1 MSESIKRTAC
11 ITLSGVDEAIA
22 LLNAG
27 ERTQIRAALA
37 LAWPALSGLVTP
49 AGGTLFAHAVGTAK
63 IVDELKLG
71 EEAVLAALL
80 FLLIGRVD
88 EKQLEALGQETLGQE
103 AFGDALAL
111 AKAVAAMSRIEV
123 LARGAQD
130 TDVDAATQIE
140 SLRQMVLAMVQ
151 DARAVLVKLA
161 ERTHALRC
169 AAKADAALQFQ
180 LGRQTRDLF
189 APLAN
194 RLGVWQIKWEMEDW
208 ACRYLDGETYKRI
221 AALLDEK
228 RGDRER
234 YIRSVLAALKTEL
247 AKNGIQAEVSGRPK
261 HIASIINK
269 MRRKDQGFEQ
279 LYDIRAVRVLVEKES
294 DCYGALGIVHNL
306 WQPIPSEF
314 DDYISHPK
322 SNDYRSLHTAVIGP
336 EDKALEV
343 QIRTVDMH
351 KHAELGVAAHWRYK
365 EGGKSDARM
374 EEKIA
379 WLRQLLEWKDD
390 VADAGE
396 FAEQFRTEL
405 FQDQVYVLTPL
416 GRVISLDR
424 GATPIDFAYALH
436 TDVGHRCRGARVDGV
451 MVPLITKLDNGQRVE
466 ILTVKQG
473 NPSRDWLN
481 PNLGYLKTHRAL
493 SKVRSW
499 FKQRDQGELT
509 QLGRTQLDKERKR
522 LGVGK
527 VNIDKLAQS
536 LKFKSADEFLAALG
550 RGDVGGLVFA
560 RALREE
566 SAPVAEI
573 LTKPSPP
580 KSGPLRKSI
589 SGVVVDGLGDIPVTL
604 ARCCKP
610 APPDSIIA
618 YTTVGRGVTVHR
630 RACASFPKLNPARVL
645 SASWADSKP
654 ESGFTIDIRLRAF
667 DRQGLLRDVSDVFTK
682 ERVDV
687 LRVNT
692 ESVGEY
698 ANMALT
704 IKVREAA
711 QIARLVNKLSQV
723 QSVIEVGRR

>member
-1 MSESIKRTAC
+1 MPDQTKKTAC
-11 ITLSGVDEAIA
+11 LSLTSLDDAIA
-22 LLNAG
+22 LLEAHDNAPV
-27 ERTQIRAALA
+27 RDALT
-37 LAWPALSGLVTP
+37 LAWPVLSPLKTP
-49 AGGTLFAHAVGTAK
+49 AGGSLFAHVAGTAR
-63 IVDELKLG
+63 IVDELRLG
-71 EEAVLAALL
+71 QEAVLAALL
-80 FLLIGRVD
+80 FELIERMDVKALEPFG
-88 EKQLEALGQETLGQE
+88 EALS
-103 AFGDALAL
+103 LAR
-111 AKAVAAMSRIEV
+111 AVAAMSRIEV

-130 TDVDAATQIE
+130 PDVEASTQIE

-151 DARAVLVKLA
+151 DVRAVLVKLA

-169 AAKADAALQFQ
+169 AAKADPALQVQ
-180 LGRQTRDLF
+180 LGRQARELF

-208 ACRYLDGETYKRI
+208 TCRYLEGETYKRI
-221 AALLDEK
+221 ATLLDEK

-234 YIRSVLAALKTEL
+234 YINANLATLKVEL
-247 AKNGIQAEVSGRPK
+247 GKNGIKADVMGRPK

-269 MRRKDQGFEQ
+269 MRRKVLGFEL

-294 DCYGALGIVHNL
+294 DCYAVLGIVHNL

-336 EDKALEV
+336 EGKALEV
-343 QIRTVDMH
+343 QIRTFDMH

-365 EGGKSDARM
+365 EGGRTDARM

-416 GRVISLDR
+416 GRVIALDR

-436 TDVGHRCRGARVDGV
+436 TDLGHRCRGARVDGV
-451 MVPLITKLDNGQRVE
+451 MVPLVTPLENGQRVE

-481 PNLGYLKTHRAL
+481 PNLGYIKTHRAR
-493 SKVRSW
+493 SKVRTW

-509 QLGRTQLDKERKR
+509 QLGRAQLDKERKR
-522 LGVGK
+522 LGVGD
-527 VNIDKLAQS
+527 VNIDKIAQS
-536 LKFKSADEFLAALG
+536 LQFKSADEFLAALG
-550 RGDVGGLVFA
+550 RGDVGGQVFA

-566 SAPVAEI
+566 SAPVLEI
-573 LTKPSPP
+573 QVKARPP
-580 KSGPLRKSI
+580 RKSV
-589 SGVVVDGLGDIPVTL
+589 SGVIVEGLGDVPITL

-610 APPDSIIA
+610 VPPESIIA

-630 RACASFPKLNPARVL
+630 RSCPSLPKLNPERVL
-645 SASWADSKP
+645 KAGWA
-654 ESGFTIDIRLRAF
+654 ESPSEGGFTVDIRLRAF

-692 ESVGEY
+692 ETVGEY

-704 IKVREAA
+704 IKVREAI
-711 QIARLVNKLSQV
+711 QVGRLINKLSQV
-723 QSVIEVGRR
+723 QSVIEVGRG

>member
-1 MSESIKRTAC
+1 MPESIKKTAC
-11 ITLSGVDEAIA
+11 LALSGVDEAIA
-22 LLNAG
+22 LLGAA
-27 ERTQIRAALA
+27 ERTPIREALA
-37 LAWPALSGLVTP
+37 LAWPALSGQTTA
-49 AGGTLFAHAVGTAK
+49 AGGSLFAHAVGTAK

-80 FLLIGRVD
+80 FQLFDRVD
-88 EKQLEALGQETLGQE
+88 AKQLE
-103 AFGDALAL
+103 AFGDAVAI
-111 AKAVAAMSRIEV
+111 AKAIAAMARIEV
-123 LARGAQD
+123 LARSAQD
-130 TDVDAATQIE
+130 ADAKAATQIE

-151 DARAVLVKLA
+151 DVRAVLVKLA
-161 ERTHALRC
+161 ERTHVLRC
-169 AAKADAALQFQ
+169 AARADAALQIQ

-221 AALLDEK
+221 ATLLDEK

-234 YIRSVLAALKTEL
+234 YINEILATLKAEL
-247 AKNGIQAEVSGRPK
+247 HKNGIGAEVSGRPK

-294 DCYGALGIVHNL
+294 DCYAALGIVHNL

-416 GRVISLDR
+416 GRVINLER
-424 GATPIDFAYALH
+424 GATSIDFAYALH

-527 VNIDKLAQS
+527 VNIDKLAHS

-550 RGDVGGLVFA
+550 RGDVGGLMFA

-566 SAPVAEI
+566 SAPVEERQVK
-573 LTKPSPP
+573 TRPP
-580 KSGPLRKSI
+580 RKSI

-630 RACASFPKLNPARVL
+630 RSCASLPKLNPERILQAG
-645 SASWADSKP
+645 WADSK
-654 ESGFTIDIRLRAF
+654 SDGGFTVEIRLRAF

-698 ANMALT
+698 ASMALT

-711 QIARLVNKLSQV
+711 QISRIINKLGQV
-723 QSVIEVGRR
+723 QSVIEVIRR

>member
-1 MSESIKRTAC
+1 MPDQTKKTAC
-11 ITLSGVDEAIA
+11 LSLTSLDDAIA
-22 LLNAG
+22 LLEAHDNAPV
-27 ERTQIRAALA
+27 RDALT
-37 LAWPALSGLVTP
+37 LAWPVLSPLKTP
-49 AGGTLFAHAVGTAK
+49 AGGSLFAHVAGTAR
-63 IVDELKLG
+63 IVDELRLG
-71 EEAVLAALL
+71 QEAVLAALL
-80 FLLIGRVD
+80 FELVERMDVKALEPFG
-88 EKQLEALGQETLGQE
+88 EALS
-103 AFGDALAL
+103 LAR
-111 AKAVAAMSRIEV
+111 AVTAMSRIEV

-130 TDVDAATQIE
+130 PDVEAATQIE

-151 DARAVLVKLA
+151 DVRAVLVKLA

-169 AAKADAALQFQ
+169 ASKADSALQVQ
-180 LGRQTRDLF
+180 LGRQARELF

-208 ACRYLDGETYKRI
+208 TCRYLEGETYKRI
-221 AALLDEK
+221 ATLLDEK

-234 YIRSVLAALKTEL
+234 YINAILATLKVEL
-247 AKNGIQAEVSGRPK
+247 GKNGIKADVMGRPK

-269 MRRKDQGFEQ
+269 MRRKELGFEQ

-294 DCYGALGIVHNL
+294 DCYAVLGIVHNL

-336 EDKALEV
+336 EGKALEV
-343 QIRTVDMH
+343 QIRTFDMH

-365 EGGKSDARM
+365 EGGRTDARM

-416 GRVISLDR
+416 GRVIALDR

-436 TDVGHRCRGARVDGV
+436 TDLGHRCRGARVDGV
-451 MVPLITKLDNGQRVE
+451 MVPLVTPLENGQRVE

-481 PNLGYLKTHRAL
+481 PNLGYIKTHRAR
-493 SKVRSW
+493 SKVRTW

-509 QLGRTQLDKERKR
+509 QLGRAQLDKERKR
-522 LGVGK
+522 LGVGD
-527 VNIDKLAQS
+527 VNIDKIAQS
-536 LKFKSADEFLAALG
+536 LQFKSADEFLAALG
-550 RGDVGGLVFA
+550 RGDVGGQVFA

-566 SAPVAEI
+566 SAPVSEI
-573 LTKPSPP
+573 QVKARPP
-580 KSGPLRKSI
+580 RKSV
-589 SGVVVDGLGDIPVTL
+589 SGVIVEGLGDVPITL

-610 APPDSIIA
+610 VPPESIIA

-630 RACASFPKLNPARVL
+630 RSCPSLPKLNPERVL
-645 SASWADSKP
+645 KAGWA
-654 ESGFTIDIRLRAF
+654 ESPSEGGFTVDIRLRAF

-692 ESVGEY
+692 ETVGEY

-704 IKVREAA
+704 IKVREAI
-711 QIARLVNKLSQV
+711 QIGRLINKLSQV
-723 QSVIEVGRR
+723 QSVIEVGRG

>member
-1 MSESIKRTAC
+1 MPDQTKKTAC
-11 ITLSGVDEAIA
+11 LSLTSLDDAIA
-22 LLNAG
+22 LLEAHDNAPV
-27 ERTQIRAALA
+27 RDALT
-37 LAWPALSGLVTP
+37 LAWPVLSPLKTP
-49 AGGTLFAHAVGTAK
+49 AGGSLFAHVAGTAR
-63 IVDELKLG
+63 IVDELRLG
-71 EEAVLAALL
+71 QEAVLAALL
-80 FLLIGRVD
+80 FELVERMDVKALEPFG
-88 EKQLEALGQETLGQE
+88 EALS
-103 AFGDALAL
+103 LAR
-111 AKAVAAMSRIEV
+111 AVAAMSRIEV

-130 TDVDAATQIE
+130 PDVEASTQIE

-151 DARAVLVKLA
+151 DVRAVLVKLA

-169 AAKADAALQFQ
+169 AAKADPALQVQ
-180 LGRQTRDLF
+180 LGRQARELF

-208 ACRYLDGETYKRI
+208 TCRYLEGETYKRI
-221 AALLDEK
+221 ATLLDEK

-234 YIRSVLAALKTEL
+234 YINAILATLKVEL
-247 AKNGIQAEVSGRPK
+247 GKNGIKADVMGRPK

-269 MRRKDQGFEQ
+269 MRRKELGFEQ

-294 DCYGALGIVHNL
+294 DCYAVLGIVHNL

-336 EDKALEV
+336 EGKALEV
-343 QIRTVDMH
+343 QIRTFDMH

-365 EGGKSDARM
+365 EGGRTDARM

-416 GRVISLDR
+416 GRVIALDR

-436 TDVGHRCRGARVDGV
+436 TDLGHRCRGARVDGV
-451 MVPLITKLDNGQRVE
+451 MVPLVTPLENGQRVE

-481 PNLGYLKTHRAL
+481 PNLGFIKTHRAR
-493 SKVRSW
+493 SKVRTW

-509 QLGRTQLDKERKR
+509 QLGRAQLDKERKR
-522 LGVGK
+522 LGVGD
-527 VNIDKLAQS
+527 VNIDKIAQS
-536 LKFKSADEFLAALG
+536 LQFKSADEFLAALG
-550 RGDVGGLVFA
+550 RGDVGGQVFA

-566 SAPVAEI
+566 SAPVLEI
-573 LTKPSPP
+573 QVKARPP
-580 KSGPLRKSI
+580 RKSV
-589 SGVVVDGLGDIPVTL
+589 SGVIVEGLGDVPITL

-610 APPDSIIA
+610 VPPESIIA

-630 RACASFPKLNPARVL
+630 RSCPSLPKLNPERVL
-645 SASWADSKP
+645 KAGWA
-654 ESGFTIDIRLRAF
+654 ESPSEGGFTVDIRLRAF

-692 ESVGEY
+692 ETVGEY

-704 IKVREAA
+704 IKVREAI
-711 QIARLVNKLSQV
+711 QVGRLINKLSQV
-723 QSVIEVGRR
+723 QSVIEVGRG

>member
-1 MSESIKRTAC
+1 MPESSKKSAC
-11 ITLSGVDEAIA
+11 HTLVSIEEAIS

-27 ERTQIRAALA
+27 EHSLVCEALA
-37 LAWPALSGLVTP
+37 LAWPVLSGEKTP
-49 AGGTLFAHAVGTAK
+49 SGGSLFAHAVGTAK
-63 IVDELKLG
+63 IVDELRLG
-71 EEAVLAALL
+71 EEAMLAALL
-80 FLLIGRVD
+80 FQLIGRVD
-88 EKQLEALGQETLGQE
+88 AKQLET
-103 AFGDALAL
+103 FGDALAL
-111 AKAVAAMSRIEV
+111 AKAIAAMARIEV
-123 LARGAQD
+123 LARG
-130 TDVDAATQIE
+130 TGDAADAQIE

-151 DARAVLVKLA
+151 DVRAVLVKLA

-169 AAKADAALQFQ
+169 AVKADAALQVQ

-208 ACRYLDGETYKRI
+208 SCRYLDSETYKRI
-221 AALLDEK
+221 ATLLDEK

-234 YIRSVLAALKTEL
+234 YINAILATLNAEL
-247 AKNGIQAEVSGRPK
+247 ARNGIKADVMGRPK
-261 HIASIINK
+261 HIASIIIK
-269 MRRKDQGFEQ
+269 MRRKNLGFEQ
-279 LYDIRAVRVLVEKES
+279 LYDIRAVRVLVEKEA
-294 DCYGALGIVHNL
+294 DCYTVLGIVHNL

-343 QIRTVDMH
+343 QIRTFDMH
-351 KHAELGVAAHWRYK
+351 RHAELGVAAHWRYK

-416 GRVISLDR
+416 GRVISLER

-451 MVPLITKLDNGQRVE
+451 MVPLVTPLENGQRVE

-481 PNLGYLKTHRAL
+481 PSLGYLKTHRAL
-493 SKVRSW
+493 SKVRTW

-509 QLGRTQLDKERKR
+509 QLGRAQLDKERKR
-522 LGVGK
+522 LGVGD

-536 LKFKSADEFLAALG
+536 LKFKSAEEFLAALG
-550 RGDVGGLVFA
+550 RGDVGGQVFA
-560 RALREE
+560 RALREQ
-566 SAPVAEI
+566 SAPVAAI
-573 LTKPSPP
+573 QVKARPP
-580 KSGPLRKSI
+580 RKSI
-589 SGVVVDGLGDIPVTL
+589 SGVVVEGLGDIPITL
-604 ARCCKP
+604 ARCCMP

-630 RACASFPKLNPARVL
+630 QSCSGLGKLNPGRMLQAGW
-645 SASWADSKP
+645 SNNQSDA
-654 ESGFTIDIRLRAF
+654 GFTVEIRLRAF

-687 LRVNT
+687 QRVNT

-704 IKVREAA
+704 IKVKAA
-711 QIARLVNKLSQV
+711 TQIGRIINKLEQV
-723 QSVIEVGRR
+723 QSVIDVGRH

>member
-1 MSESIKRTAC
+1 MPDQTKKTAC
-11 ITLSGVDEAIA
+11 LSLTSLDDAIA
-22 LLNAG
+22 LLEAHDNAPV
-27 ERTQIRAALA
+27 RDALT
-37 LAWPALSGLVTP
+37 LAWPVLSPLKTP
-49 AGGTLFAHAVGTAK
+49 AGGSLFAHVAGTAR
-63 IVDELKLG
+63 IVDELRLG
-71 EEAVLAALL
+71 QEAVLAALL
-80 FLLIGRVD
+80 FELIERMDVKALEPFG
-88 EKQLEALGQETLGQE
+88 EALS
-103 AFGDALAL
+103 LAR
-111 AKAVAAMSRIEV
+111 AVAAMSRIEV

-130 TDVDAATQIE
+130 PDVEAATQIE

-151 DARAVLVKLA
+151 DVRAVLVKLA

-169 AAKADAALQFQ
+169 AAKADPALQVQ
-180 LGRQTRDLF
+180 LGRQARELF

-208 ACRYLDGETYKRI
+208 TCRYLEGETYKRI
-221 AALLDEK
+221 ATLLDEK

-234 YIRSVLAALKTEL
+234 YINAILATLKVEL
-247 AKNGIQAEVSGRPK
+247 GKNGIKADVMGRPK

-269 MRRKDQGFEQ
+269 MRRKELGFEQ

-294 DCYGALGIVHNL
+294 DCYAVLGIVHNL

-336 EDKALEV
+336 EGKALEV
-343 QIRTVDMH
+343 QIRTFDMH

-365 EGGKSDARM
+365 EGGRTDARM

-416 GRVISLDR
+416 GRVIALDR

-436 TDVGHRCRGARVDGV
+436 TDLGHRCRGARVDGV
-451 MVPLITKLDNGQRVE
+451 MVPLVTPLENGQRVE

-481 PNLGYLKTHRAL
+481 PNLGYIKTHRAR
-493 SKVRSW
+493 SKVRTW

-509 QLGRTQLDKERKR
+509 QLGRAQLDKERKR
-522 LGVGK
+522 LGVGD
-527 VNIDKLAQS
+527 VNIDKIAQS
-536 LKFKSADEFLAALG
+536 LQFKSADEFLAALG
-550 RGDVGGLVFA
+550 RGDVGGQVFA

-566 SAPVAEI
+566 SAPVLEI
-573 LTKPSPP
+573 QVKARPP
-580 KSGPLRKSI
+580 RKSV
-589 SGVVVDGLGDIPVTL
+589 SGVIVEGLGDVPITL

-610 APPDSIIA
+610 VPPESIIA

-630 RACASFPKLNPARVL
+630 RSCPSLPKLNPERVL
-645 SASWADSKP
+645 KAGWA
-654 ESGFTIDIRLRAF
+654 ESPSEGGFTVDIRLRAF

-692 ESVGEY
+692 ETVGEY

-704 IKVREAA
+704 IKVREAI
-711 QIARLVNKLSQV
+711 QVGRLINKLSQV
-723 QSVIEVGRR
+723 QSVIEVGRG

>member
-1 MSESIKRTAC
+1 MPEQTKKTAC
-11 ITLSGVDEAIA
+11 LALASVDEACNWLGNEADDPLVRKA
-22 LLNAG
+22 LD
-27 ERTQIRAALA
+27 
-37 LAWPALSGLVTP
+37 LAWPALSFLQTP
-49 AGGTLFAHAVGTAK
+49 GGSNLFAHAVGAAH

-71 EEAVLAALL
+71 HEAVLATLL
-80 FLLIGRVD
+80 FPLVDRIDGELLEPFGEVVD
-88 EKQLEALGQETLGQE
+88 
-103 AFGDALAL
+103 LAR
-111 AKAVAAMSRIEV
+111 AVAAMSRIEV
-123 LARGAQD
+123 LAHGSQD
-130 TDVDAATQIE
+130 SDVEPASQIE

-151 DARAVLVKLA
+151 DVRAVLIKLA

-169 AAKADAALQFQ
+169 AAKAEPDLQQ
-180 LGRQTRDLF
+180 MLGYQAREMF

-194 RLGVWQIKWEMEDW
+194 RLGVWQVKWEMEDW
-208 ACRYLDGETYKRI
+208 ACRYLDSVTYKRI
-221 AALLDEK
+221 ATLLDEK

-234 YIRSVLAALKTEL
+234 YIDGVVSTLKDEL
-247 AKNGIQAEVSGRPK
+247 AKNDIRKAEVMGRPK

-269 MRRKDQGFEQ
+269 MRRKELGFEQ

-294 DCYGALGIVHNL
+294 DCYAVLGIVHNL

-336 EDKALEV
+336 EEKALEV
-343 QIRTVDMH
+343 QIRTYDMH

-365 EGGKSDARM
+365 EGGRTDARM

-390 VADAGE
+390 VADASE

-416 GRVISLDR
+416 GRVIDLDR

-436 TDVGHRCRGARVDGV
+436 TDLGHRCRGARVDGV
-451 MVPLITKLDNGQRVE
+451 MVPLNTPLDNGQRVE
-466 ILTVKQG
+466 IMTVKQG
-473 NPSRDWLN
+473 GPSRDWLN
-481 PNLGYLKTHRAL
+481 QQLGYVHTHRAR
-493 SKVRSW
+493 SKVRTW

-509 QLGRTQLDKERKR
+509 QLGRAQLDKERKR
-522 LGVGK
+522 LGIGN
-527 VNIDKLAQS
+527 VNLEKLAQEM
-536 LKFKSADEFLAALG
+536 KFKSADEFLAALG
-550 RGDVGGLVFA
+550 RGDVGPQIMA
-560 RALREE
+560 RAMREQG
-566 SAPVAEI
+566 APVM
-573 LTKPSPP
+573 
-580 KSGPLRKSI
+580 PLPVRKAAPRKSV
-589 SGVVVDGLGDIPVTL
+589 SGVVVEGLGDVPLVM

-610 APPDSIIA
+610 EPPDAIVA

-630 RACASFPKLNPARVL
+630 RNCPNLPKFNPDRILQA
-645 SASWADSKP
+645 AWATA
-654 ESGFTIDIRLRAF
+654 ERERGFTLAIRLRAF

-698 ANMALT
+698 ANMSLT
-704 IKVREAA
+704 VRVREVS
-711 QIARLVNKLSQV
+711 QIERLINKLGQV
-723 QSVIEVGRR
+723 KSVIEVGR

>member
-1 MSESIKRTAC
+1 MTESIKKTAC
-11 ITLSGVDEAIA
+11 LTLSGVDEAIA
-22 LLNAG
+22 LLGAT
-27 ERTQIRAALA
+27 ERASICAALT
-37 LAWPALSGLVTP
+37 LAWPALLGLTTP
-49 AGGTLFAHAVGTAK
+49 TGASLFAHAVGTAK

-71 EEAVLAALL
+71 EDAVLAALL
-80 FLLIGRVD
+80 FPLLERV
-88 EKQLEALGQETLGQE
+88 EARQLDAFGEALEM
-103 AFGDALAL
+103 ASAIASM
-111 AKAVAAMSRIEV
+111 ARIEV
-123 LARGAQD
+123 LARSAQG
-130 TDVDAATQIE
+130 TDGEAVTQIE
-140 SLRQMVLAMVQ
+140 SLRKMVLAMVQ
-151 DARAVLVKLA
+151 DVRAVLVKLA

-169 AAKADAALQFQ
+169 AAKAEPAWQIQ

-234 YIRSVLAALKTEL
+234 YIQDILATLKAEL
-247 AKNGIQAEVSGRPK
+247 DKEGIRADVMGRPK
-261 HIASIINK
+261 HIASIVNK
-269 MRRKDQGFEQ
+269 MRRKEAGFEQ
-279 LYDIRAVRVLVEKES
+279 IYDIRAVRVLVEKES
-294 DCYGALGIVHNL
+294 DCYAVLGVVHNL

-322 SNDYRSLHTAVIGP
+322 SNDYRSLHTAVIGS
-336 EDKALEV
+336 ENKALEV
-343 QIRTVDMH
+343 QIRTFDMH

-365 EGGKSDARM
+365 EGGKTDAHM

-379 WLRQLLEWKDD
+379 WLRQLLAWKDD

-405 FQDQVYVLTPL
+405 FQDQIYVLTPL
-416 GRVISLDR
+416 GRVISLER

-451 MVPLITKLDNGQRVE
+451 MVPLITRLDNGQRIE

-522 LGVGK
+522 LGVGN
-527 VNIDKLAQS
+527 VNIDKLAQR

-550 RGDVGGLVFA
+550 RGDVGGLIFA

-566 SAPVAEI
+566 SALVAPSQFEASQ
-573 LTKPSPP
+573 TKPRPP
-580 KSGPLRKSI
+580 KSGSLRKSI

-610 APPDSIIA
+610 EPPDSIIA

-630 RACASFPKLNPARVL
+630 RACAGFPKLNPARVL
-645 SASWADSKP
+645 SAGWTDSKP
-654 ESGFTIDIRLRAF
+654 ESGFTIDIRLCAF

-704 IKVREAA
+704 VRVKEAA

>member
-1 MSESIKRTAC
+1 MPDQTKKTAC
-11 ITLSGVDEAIA
+11 LSLTSLDDAIA
-22 LLNAG
+22 LLEAHDNAPV
-27 ERTQIRAALA
+27 RDALT
-37 LAWPALSGLVTP
+37 LAWPVLSPLKTP
-49 AGGTLFAHAVGTAK
+49 AGGSLFAHVAGTAR
-63 IVDELKLG
+63 IVDELRLG
-71 EEAVLAALL
+71 QEAVLAALL
-80 FLLIGRVD
+80 FELIERMDVKALEPFG
-88 EKQLEALGQETLGQE
+88 EALS
-103 AFGDALAL
+103 LAR
-111 AKAVAAMSRIEV
+111 AVAAMSRIEV

-130 TDVDAATQIE
+130 PDVEASTQIE

-151 DARAVLVKLA
+151 DVRAVLVKLA

-169 AAKADAALQFQ
+169 AAKADPALQVQ
-180 LGRQTRDLF
+180 LGRQARELF

-208 ACRYLDGETYKRI
+208 TCRYLEGETYKRI
-221 AALLDEK
+221 ATLLDEK

-234 YIRSVLAALKTEL
+234 YINAILATLKVEL
-247 AKNGIQAEVSGRPK
+247 GKNGIKADVMGRPK

-269 MRRKDQGFEQ
+269 MRRKELGFEQ

-294 DCYGALGIVHNL
+294 DCYAVLGIVHNL

-336 EDKALEV
+336 EGKALEV
-343 QIRTVDMH
+343 QIRTFDMH

-365 EGGKSDARM
+365 EGGRTDARM

-416 GRVISLDR
+416 GRVIALDR

-436 TDVGHRCRGARVDGV
+436 TDLGHRCRGARVDGV
-451 MVPLITKLDNGQRVE
+451 MVPLVTPLENGQRVE

-481 PNLGYLKTHRAL
+481 PNLGYIKTHRAR
-493 SKVRSW
+493 SKVRTW

-509 QLGRTQLDKERKR
+509 QLGRAQLDKERKR
-522 LGVGK
+522 LGVGD
-527 VNIDKLAQS
+527 VNIDKIAQS
-536 LKFKSADEFLAALG
+536 LQFKSADEFLAALG
-550 RGDVGGLVFA
+550 RGDVGGQVFA

-566 SAPVAEI
+566 SAPVLEI
-573 LTKPSPP
+573 QVKARPP
-580 KSGPLRKSI
+580 RKSV
-589 SGVVVDGLGDIPVTL
+589 SGVIVEGLGDVPITL

-610 APPDSIIA
+610 VPPESIIA

-630 RACASFPKLNPARVL
+630 RSCPSLPKLNPERVL
-645 SASWADSKP
+645 KAGWA
-654 ESGFTIDIRLRAF
+654 ESPSEGGFTVDIRLRAF

-692 ESVGEY
+692 ETVGEY

-704 IKVREAA
+704 IKVREAI
-711 QIARLVNKLSQV
+711 QVGRLINKLSQV
-723 QSVIEVGRR
+723 QSVIEVGRG

>member
-1 MSESIKRTAC
+1 MPESAKKTAC
-11 ITLSGVDEAIA
+11 LSLSGVDEAIA
-22 LLNAG
+22 LLRA
-27 ERTQIRAALA
+27 EDSHAIREVLA
-37 LAWPALSGLVTP
+37 LAWPALLQLQTP
-49 AGGTLFAHAVGTAK
+49 TGGSLFAHAVGTAK
-63 IVDELKLG
+63 IVDELRLG

-80 FLLIGRVD
+80 FQLIERV
-88 EKQLEALGQETLGQE
+88 EAKRLE
-103 AFGDALAL
+103 AFGGALAL
-111 AKAVAAMSRIEV
+111 ATAVAAMSRIEV
-123 LARGAQD
+123 LARSAQD
-130 TDVDAATQIE
+130 PDVEAATQIE

-151 DARAVLVKLA
+151 DVRAVLVKLA

-169 AAKADAALQFQ
+169 AAKADPAMQLQ
-180 LGRQTRDLF
+180 LGRQARDLF

-194 RLGVWQIKWEMEDW
+194 RLGVWQVKWEMEDW
-208 ACRYLDGETYKRI
+208 TCRYLDGETYKRI
-221 AALLDEK
+221 ATLLDEK

-234 YIRSVLAALKTEL
+234 YIGEVLATLKMEL
-247 AKNGIQAEVSGRPK
+247 EKNGIRADVMGRPK

-269 MRRKDQGFEQ
+269 MRRKDLGFEQ

-294 DCYGALGIVHNL
+294 DCYAVLGVIHNL

-343 QIRTVDMH
+343 QIRTFDMH
-351 KHAELGVAAHWRYK
+351 RHAELGVAAHWRYK
-365 EGGKSDARM
+365 EGGRTDARM

-436 TDVGHRCRGARVDGV
+436 TDLGHRCRGARVDGV
-451 MVPLITKLDNGQRVE
+451 MVPLVTPLENGQRVE

-481 PNLGYLKTHRAL
+481 PNLGYLKTHRAR
-493 SKVRSW
+493 SKVRTW

-522 LGVGK
+522 LGAGD

-550 RGDVGGLVFA
+550 RGDVGGQVFV
-560 RALREE
+560 RALRETT
-566 SAPVAEI
+566 PVAEVA
-573 LTKPSPP
+573 LKAR
-580 KSGPLRKSI
+580 PLRKSI
-589 SGVVVDGLGDIPVTL
+589 SGVVVEGLGDIPITL

-610 APPDSIIA
+610 APPDAIIA

-630 RACASFPKLNPARVL
+630 RSCPSLGKFNPDRMLQAD
-645 SASWADSKP
+645 WADNKS
-654 ESGFTIDIRLRAF
+654 EAGFTVDIRLRAF

-682 ERVDV
+682 ARVDV

-704 IKVREAA
+704 IRVREAA
-711 QIARLVNKLSQV
+711 QVGRLISKLEQV
-723 QSVIEVGRR
+723 YSVIGVGRG